1 VLRNRYVVYDE
12 GREHRM
18 AELVVGSVPRGDD
31 YFDQKP
37 LLEEVWAR
45 LRKDSVLLVAPRRFG
60 KTGLMFRLL
69 DAPRAGFC
77 PVYLDV
83 ESIDN
88 PANFIIEIL
97 ARLLRDDQF
106 GRVVQG
112 LWTGLKDVRDWL
124 TGLVQEVDV
133 GEIKVKLREKTDV
146 PANWRVYGDRLMG
159 VLGAADMPLLL
170 LIDEFPIMVSRMIQK
185 RKEEAIEFVRWFRS
199 IRLSPQSRT
208 RFVIGGSTNIV
219 YSLETVGLVD
229 AINDLC
235 PIRLRPF
242 DVATARQYLDAVFA
256 PHEILLDPHVRA
268 RMLELVGEPVPYLL
282 ALLAQAVLGR
292 HRAHDDKIDV
302 PLVDAAFDELLST
315 ANPFLHYWSRL
326 NEHYPGCESP
336 VAKAILSVISRAEG
350 SVRRDTLYAIYLQN
364 CGVPSGPGTQDAF
377 VRLMWKL
384 DNDFY
389 IVADDDG
396 YRFFSRVLKLWWRRQ
411 YGYQQET

>member
-1 VLRNRYVVYDE
+1 
-12 GREHRM
+12 M

-37 LLEEVWAR
+37 LIEEVWAR

-69 DAPRAGFC
+69 DAPRAGFR

-97 ARLLRDDQF
+97 ARLLHDDQF
-106 GRVVQG
+106 RRVVQG
-112 LWTGLKDVRDWL
+112 LWAGLKDVRDWL
-124 TGLVQEVDV
+124 AGLVEEVDV

-146 PANWRVYGDRLMG
+146 PANWRAYGDRLMDI
-159 VLGAADMPLLL
+159 LGAADMPLLL
-170 LIDEFPIMVSRMIQK
+170 LIDEFPVMVGRMIQK
-185 RKEEAIEFVRWFRS
+185 KREEAVEFVRWFRS
-199 IRLSPQSRT
+199 VRLSPQSRT
-208 RFVIGGSTNIV
+208 RFVIGGSTNIL
-219 YSLETVGLVD
+219 YCLETVGLVD

-242 DVATARQYLDAVFA
+242 DSVTAQQYLDAVFA
-256 PHEILLDPHVRA
+256 PHELLLDPRVRT

-282 ALLAQAVLGR
+282 ALLAQAVVGR
-292 HRAHDDKIDV
+292 HRAHQDEIDV

-315 ANPFLHYWSRL
+315 ATPFLHYWSRL
-326 NEHYPGCESP
+326 NEHYPGCESV
-336 VAKAILSVISRAEG
+336 VAKAILNVISRADG
-350 SVRRDTLYAIYLQN
+350 SVKRDTLYQIYLQA
-364 CGVPSGPGTQDAF
+364 CAVPSGSGTQDAF

-389 IVADDDG
+389 IVADEQG

-411 YGYQQET
+411 YGYQQEG

>member
-1 VLRNRYVVYDE
+1 MTE
-12 GREHRM
+12 M
-18 AELVVGSVPRGDD
+18 VVGSVPRGED
-31 YFDQKP
+31 YFDQKS
-37 LLEEVWAR
+37 LVEEVWTR

-69 DAPRAGFC
+69 DAPRAGFR

-88 PANFIIEIL
+88 PANLIVEVL
-97 ARLLRDDQF
+97 ARLLHDGQF
-106 GRVVQG
+106 RRVVQG
-112 LWTGLKDVRDWL
+112 LWSGLKDVRDWIANR
-124 TGLVQEVDV
+124 VEEVDV

-146 PANWRVYGDRLMG
+146 SADWRAYGDRLMSTLSA
-159 VLGAADMPLLL
+159 VETPLLL
-170 LIDEFPIMVSRMIQK
+170 LIDEFPIMTTRMIQK
-185 RKEEAIEFVRWFRS
+185 NRDQATEFVRWFRS
-199 IRLSPQSRT
+199 VRLSPETRT

-219 YSLETVGLVD
+219 YSLEAVGLVD

-242 DVATARQYLDAVFA
+242 DAPTSRKYLDAVFA
-256 PHEILLDPHVRA
+256 SLELSLDKQVRT

-292 HRAHDDKIDV
+292 HRAHKGEIDAA
-302 PLVDAAFDELLST
+302 LVDAAFDELLST
-315 ANPFLHYWSRL
+315 ATPFLHYWSRL
-326 NEHYPGCESP
+326 NEHYPDCESP
-336 VAKAILSVISRAEG
+336 VAKAILNVISRAEG
-350 SVRRDTLYAIYLQN
+350 PVRRDTLYQIYLKV
-364 CGVPSGPGTQDAF
+364 CGVSSSASTQDAF

-389 IVADDDG
+389 IVADDHG

-411 YGYQQET
+411 YGYQQEG